1 MRGKTKP
8 GETRQGLGFVGDE
21 HYKHFR
27 CFSDEAEQF
36 LFGFVFA
43 EGNALVTYAL
53 FSIGTPMRMLLRQS
67 PTQAK
72 RPVKRQAYVLLFSLT

>member
-67 PTQAK
+67 QRRDVIASQ
-72 RPVKRQAYVLLFSLT
+72 RCARSYGS